1 MRTATLALAVA
12 AAAAGLLPAP
22 ARAQTAAPTPTAG
35 TPDPTGLAFR
45 YAAGLDGNLALGV
58 VDRFLVNARGDALVT
73 TPLWGLYLEPRWT
86 YAEVND
92 AKTDAEYY
100 LRAVGFFRPRD
111 RFYGFAVGLAE
122 RSFRRRYE
130 VRATGGAG
138 IGSNLVRQGWLEL
151 LAAQGLVY
159 ETTEFYLADLVGD
172 PDASSTRRGV
182 VRTASRLS
190 GRLRLAERTSLF
202 VDAYYKPSVT
212 DLDDY
217 RILAKASFDLAIGR
231 AGGHQIAARALLDY
245 TRETVRVVGT
255 SEDEL
260 MLSFGIGVRRE

>member
-1 MRTATLALAVA
+1 MRIVTLVLAAVA
-12 AAAAGLLPAP
+12 AAAGLSPAP

-35 TPDPTGLAFR
+35 TPDPTGLAYR
-45 YAAGLDGNLALGV
+45 YAAGVDGNLALGV

-73 TPLWGLYLEPRWT
+73 TPVWGLYLEPRWT

-92 AKTDAEYY
+92 SKTDAEYY
-100 LRAVGFFRPRD
+100 LRAVGFFRPRE
-111 RFYGFAVGLAE
+111 RFYGFAVGLLE

-138 IGSNLVRQGWLEL
+138 VGSNLVRTRAFQL

-159 ETTEFYLADLVGD
+159 EATEFYLADLVGD
-172 PDASSTRRGV
+172 EDATSTRRGV
-182 VRTASRLS
+182 VRPVTRVS
-190 GRLRLAERTSLF
+190 GRLQLAERTALF
-202 VDAYYKPSVT
+202 VDAYYKPGIT
-212 DLDDY
+212 DLEDY
-217 RILAKASFDLAIGR
+217 RILAKASFDLAIAY

-260 MLSFGIGVRRE
+260 MLAFGIGVRRE